1 MRKRKVT
8 NTVLGVIGILII
20 AALLL
25 VPATQARAKSEK
37 VEGRAIT
44 QITKVHVIKVGD
56 VDGHVIGVFERRGL
70 GFINGEVAT
79 YLKEF
84 F

>member
-37 VEGRAIT
+37 VEGRAIADST
-44 QITKVHVIKVGD
+44 LTGFFARPNHSGIYHFLGKVRVPVKLTMTSLLVSSA
-56 VDGHVIGVFERRGL
+56 V
-70 GFINGEVAT
+70 
-79 YLKEF
+79 
-84 F
+84 